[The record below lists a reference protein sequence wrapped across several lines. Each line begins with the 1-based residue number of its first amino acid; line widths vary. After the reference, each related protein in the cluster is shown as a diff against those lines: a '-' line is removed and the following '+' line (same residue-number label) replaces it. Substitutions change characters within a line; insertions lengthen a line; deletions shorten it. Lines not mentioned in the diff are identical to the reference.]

1 MDSLALLCTLHADG
15 PATWRKLREHGCH
28 KLTELARFDPDELSA
43 ILGGTTAGAR
53 RFLREARHL
62 GERSGTAWLEREEP
76 LAPASPGFAAPS
88 PVVAEEVPL
97 PARDQALVEDVLR
110 AWRDED
116 HKELETSAAPEP
128 APEPLFEPEPA
139 FELVPIAALAV
150 ARAAHP
156 LEPNLVD
163 GLSEGAC
170 EQLHAEGV
178 HTLEALVESDLG
190 QLALRSGLGYS
201 RLYRWRSLAER
212 RLRAPRAEP
221 ASAPAARLS
230 PAEIPA
236 QAEPRDLLAI
246 PARGLDLPRRTPR
259 WSPLEEG
266 AAGPFA

>member
-15 PATWRKLREHGCH
+15 PATWRKLRENGCH
-28 KLTELARFDPDELSA
+28 KLTELARFDPERLAA
-43 ILGGTTAGAR
+43 ILGGTPAGAR

-62 GERSGTAWLEREEP
+62 GERSGSAWLEREEP
-76 LAPASPGFAAPS
+76 LAAASPGLAAPS

-116 HKELETSAAPEP
+116 HKELETRAPPAP

-139 FELVPIAALAV
+139 FELVPIASLAV
-150 ARAAHP
+150 ARAAQA
-156 LEPNLVD
+156 LAPNLVD
-163 GLSEGAC
+163 GLSQAAC
-170 EQLHAEGV
+170 EQLRAEGV
-178 HTLEALVESDLG
+178 HTLEALVEADLG

-212 RLRAPRAEP
+212 QLRTERAQ
-221 ASAPAARLS
+221 APAREELRLS

-236 QAEPRDLLAI
+236 PAEPRDLLEI

-259 WSPLEEG
+259 WTPLEEG